1 MPLYENLPV
10 GQQTGE
16 VLQDKTDWKTEKL
29 RSGAVSLV
37 MPTVKRQERIEDCS
51 TLLKFA
57 VDAQGSKRLYQA
69 NFCRDRMCPAC
80 QRRRSLKVFHQIK
93 SVCSELLVRRP
104 STVFMMLTLTIPNIH
119 ESDLSEAITHM
130 FKSWDRLTKRKE
142 VKTILLGWFR
152 SLEVTKE
159 KKRDGYYHPHFHIL
173 LAVPST
179 ALTKNY
185 INQKRWLEL
194 WREAT
199 RQPEIMAVD
208 IRRVRPS
215 KKLSSLGVSDKNSEG
230 GSSIE
235 SVVGAAAEV
244 GKYAT
249 KPSDYLTQISP
260 DQYVADK
267 EIVSVLS
274 VILKGRRIISF
285 GGILK
290 TILLELDQEDV
301 DSDDVD
307 LVNTG
312 EDSDEIDA
320 VIIQVFKWYSGHKS
334 YIN

>member
-37 MPTVKRQERIEDCS
+37 MPTIKRQERIDDCS

-57 VDAQGSKRLYQA
+57 VDAQGNKRLYQA

-93 SVCSELLVRRP
+93 SVCGELLARRP
-104 STVFMMLTLTIPNIH
+104 STVFMMLTLTVPNVH
-119 ESDLSEAITHM
+119 ESDLSRTLSHM

-142 VKTILLGWFR
+142 VKKILLGWFR

-173 LAVPST
+173 LAVPSI
-179 ALTKNY
+179 ALTRNY
-185 INQKRWLEL
+185 IKQERWLEL

-307 LVNTG
+307 LLNTG
-312 EDSDEIDA
+312 DDSNEIDA
-320 VIIQVFKWYSGHKS
+320 IIIQVFKWYSSHKS
-334 YIN
+334 YIS